1 MSKPELKYEFFQ
13 LYRDKQRLTQTNENQ
28 FNTQV
33 SFTDGKLLA
42 EFISYYNKIKDD
54 DNLYH
59 VVHNVTLY
67 KNDLDKTSYS
77 GKFFSETKIPEITTA
92 FDLLV
97 KLFDKVTTTDLINN
111 TIDIKKKVNGT
122 FSTKV
127 YKTKV
132 GMSDSKQNLKISI
145 NDIATIATFA
155 GSLFFA

>member
-33 SFTDGKLLA
+33 SFTDGKLLV

-59 VVHNVTLY
+59 IVHNVTLY
-67 KNDLDKTSYS
+67 KNDLDKTRYS
-77 GKFFSETKIPEITTA
+77 GKFFSKTKIPEITTA

-127 YKTKV
+127 YETKV
-132 GMSDSKQNLKISI
+132 GMSDSKQNLKISTDHI
-145 NDIATIATFA
+145 VAIVA
-155 GSLFFA
+155 GIGGIFL

>member
-33 SFTDGKLLA
+33 SFTDGKLLV

-59 VVHNVTLY
+59 IVHNVTLY

-77 GKFFSETKIPEITTA
+77 GKFFSKTKIPEITTA

-111 TIDIKKKVNGT
+111 TTNYNKMLKGT

-127 YKTKV
+127 YETKV
-132 GMSDSKQNLKISI
+132 GMSDSKQNLKISTDQI
-145 NDIATIATFA
+145 VTITTTVLGAF
-155 GSLFFA
+155 L